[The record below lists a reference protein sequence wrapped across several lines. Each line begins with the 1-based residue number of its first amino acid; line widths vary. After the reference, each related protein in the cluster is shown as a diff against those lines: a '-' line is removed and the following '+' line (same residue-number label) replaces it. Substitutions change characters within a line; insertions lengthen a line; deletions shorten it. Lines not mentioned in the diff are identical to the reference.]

1 MQTIHIDVSDI
12 YATKLINMLENLKG
26 IMLEEIRVNKSIE
39 IIDNDIV
46 DLIQSQE
53 DIMAKTWENEED
65 EAWNGM

>member
-26 IMLEEIRVNKSIE
+26 IMLEEIRVDKSIE

-53 DIMAKTWENEED
+53 NTMAKTWENEED
-65 EAWNGM
+65 EAWDGM